1 MIFVIA
7 TVVCFAFLDV
17 SRKIISK
24 DFSSLNVTFLM
35 VLVMGLGYSVN
46 AVPEFMNQGVTGKG
60 LVLGI
65 MSGIFGMI
73 ANLSFVTA
81 LRYGPISI
89 LTPLLG
95 FSAIVTVSLD
105 YLVLRETLSSIQFL
119 GLVSVVVGSALLIRA
134 GWIEKV
140 PTKSLVLGLVAASG
154 WGIQTFLDPIGI
166 SEIGIHRW
174 GAILAF
180 SIAIPLIFFIK
191 SFSFNLKLLIP
202 GVFLFLASFAQLK
215 SLEIVS
221 SGVLESIKRGTI
233 LPLAI
238 ILGAVIFKEAL
249 SLRKA
254 IAVFVLLVGGVIVSL
269 A

>member
-1 MIFVIA
+1 
-7 TVVCFAFLDV
+7 
-17 SRKIISK
+17 
-24 DFSSLNVTFLM
+24 
-35 VLVMGLGYSVN
+35 
-46 AVPEFMNQGVTGKG
+46 
-60 LVLGI
+60 
-65 MSGIFGMI
+65 MI

-105 YLVLRETLSSIQFL
+105 YLILSEALSRNQLL
-119 GLVSVVVGSALLIRA
+119 GLVSVIVGSALLIRA
-134 GWIEKV
+134 GWIEKA
-140 PTKSLVLGLVAASG
+140 PTKSLVLGLIAASG
-154 WGIQTFLDPIGI
+154 WGVQTFLDPIGI
-166 SEIGIHRW
+166 SEIGLHRW

-180 SIAIPLIFFIK
+180 SIFVPLIFFARG
-191 SFSFNLKLLIP
+191 FSFNLKLLIP

-215 SLEIVS
+215 SLEFVS

-233 LPLAI
+233 LPLAMI
-238 ILGAVIFKEAL
+238 IGAVIFKEAV

-254 IAVFVLLVGGVIVSL
+254 IAVSVMLVGGVTVSL